1 MRQKDSLR
9 MYALIAVTIGSSER
23 IPGASMDDQP
33 GSSHP
38 APSQRRRSS
47 DLRYQNLYHGSK
59 HEIAVASEDED
70 TLEADIGS
78 EYEVTDIVF
87 VPPVL
92 V

>member
-9 MYALIAVTIGSSER
+9 MYVLIAVTIGSSER
-23 IPGASMDDQP
+23 IPGPSIDDQTEA
-33 GSSHP
+33 SHP
-38 APSQRRRSS
+38 APAQRRRMS
-47 DLRYQNLYHGSK
+47 DLRYQNLCHGFK
-59 HEIAVASEDED
+59 HEIAVAPEDET

-78 EYEVTDIVF
+78 ECEVTDIVF